1 MLKKTLLA
9 VATVLLVCA
18 STARAELQWAGSTH
32 TRFRVFEYDDGLNTK
47 NASGFDMSKQKLR
60 AWDYR
65 GNVLAKATWENIET
79 YTGLRLSN
87 AAVNDYNL
95 FNNGGDGTVKLDY
108 AAMKYTLKP
117 LENISASVT
126 VGRQATPWFYDKLAQ
141 HSYDTDIRWDGLHWD
156 LRYSSFGLMM
166 SQFVWGA
173 RDRGAMGA
181 SQHTSTEGTN
191 NVATTQSG
199 FSVLYAF
206 APYAMVKVADE
217 IDTTLSVTYQSWTNA
232 ENLTN
237 TIHGG
242 YNSSTLNPSATT
254 GTVNVSNAR
263 VWSVY
268 NQWNL
273 PWSLHAVAEAT
284 FNKKTF
290 YTGTTVEADNS
301 SWMGGLGYGQL
312 KAPGDFAF
320 DYFYTSKGLASMVG
334 ALSNGGIKPDNK
346 GHLFYLRYMPL
357 QKVSLAVVSYFLKEK
372 ANKDATGAAS
382 PISQKQMQWYFV
394 AGLSF

>member
-1 MLKKTLLA
+1 MPKKVLLA
-9 VATVLLVCA
+9 AALLLA
-18 STARAELQWAGSTH
+18 AAPQARADLQWSGSTH
-32 TRFRVFEYDDGLNTK
+32 TRYRIFDYDDGLNTM
-47 NASGFDMSKQKLR
+47 NTSNQSMSKQKLR

-65 GNVLAKATWENIET
+65 GNVLAKTTWENIEVF
-79 YTGLRLSN
+79 TGLRLSN
-87 AAVNDYNL
+87 VAVNDFNL
-95 FNNGGDGTVKLDY
+95 FNNGGDGTVRLDY

-117 LENISASVT
+117 FENFTASLT
-126 VGRQATPWFYDKLAQ
+126 IGRQATPWFYDKLAQ
-141 HSYDTDIRWDGLHWD
+141 HAYDTDIRWDGLHWD
-156 LRYSSFGLMM
+156 FKYSNFGFMM

-173 RDRGAMGA
+173 RDRGVMGA
-181 SQHTSTEGTN
+181 SQHTSNEATD

-206 APYAMVKVADE
+206 APYATLKVADD
-217 IDTTLSVTYQSWTNA
+217 IDTTLSVTYQNWTNA

-242 YNSSTLNPSATT
+242 YNSTTLNPSAAT
-254 GTVNVSNAR
+254 GTVNVSNAK

-273 PWSLHAVAEAT
+273 PFMLHAVGEAT
-284 FNKKTF
+284 FNKKVF
-290 YTGTTVEADNS
+290 YTGTTVEADKT

-312 KAPGDFAF
+312 KAAGDFAF
-320 DYFYTSKGLASMVG
+320 DYFYTNKGLASMVG

-346 GHLFYLRYMPL
+346 GHLFYLRYMPV

-372 ANKDATGAAS
+372 ASKDAVGVAS
-382 PISQKQMQWYFV
+382 PITQKQMQWYFV
-394 AGLSF
+394 AGVSF